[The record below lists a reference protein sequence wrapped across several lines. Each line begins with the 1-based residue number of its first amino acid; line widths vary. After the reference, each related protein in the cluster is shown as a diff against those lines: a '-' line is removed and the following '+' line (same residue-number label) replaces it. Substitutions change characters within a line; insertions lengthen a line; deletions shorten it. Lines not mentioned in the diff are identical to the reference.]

1 MSRKRYVLEGE
12 WSGYKASQRR
22 VVHREVTTTPKQFEH
37 LSSIEY
43 TDGTLLILSLR
54 PCEPRERVDEY
65 HGYTRLIRDAALL
78 GKSHVQVRELR
89 Q

>member
-12 WSGYKASQRR
+12 WTGYKASQRR

-37 LSSIEY
+37 LRTIEY
-43 TDGTLLILSLR
+43 TDGTSLILSLR
-54 PCEPRERVDEY
+54 PCEPRERVKEN
-65 HGYTRLIRDAALL
+65 HGYTTLIRRAALL
-78 GKSHVQVRELR
+78 GKSHVTVRELD